1 MADEPKGAIL
11 ICGFGAVADTILY
24 GKRGAVAIITLNR
37 PKALNAYNVRMRDE
51 FFEALEA
58 VRDDPDARAAVICGA
73 GERAFCAG
81 ADLTEFGSAPSQ
93 AIARQV
99 RWERDVWGLMAGIR
113 KPLVA
118 AMRGYVIG
126 SGVEIACLCDVRV
139 AADDAVFA
147 MPEVA
152 LGMIPAAGGTQ
163 TLRRAIGTGRA
174 MEMILT
180 NRRVGAAE
188 AKRIGL
194 AHRVTTPAAL
204 MDEALALAAELAG
217 RDGAAMA
224 AAKQAVLDGMDMPL
238 AAGLELESRLAARL
252 AGGLAGNTAQGIS

>member
-1 MADEPKGAIL
+1 MYD
-11 ICGFGAVADTILY
+11 
-24 GKRGAVAIITLNR
+24 KRGAVATITLNR

-93 AIARQV
+93 AVARQV
-99 RWERDVWGLMAGIR
+99 RWERDVWGLMAGLR

-163 TLRRAIGTGRA
+163 TLRRAVGTGRA

-194 AHRVTTPAAL
+194 AHRVTTPSAL
-204 MDEALALAAELAG
+204 MEEAMALAATLAAQDAG
-217 RDGAAMA
+217 AMA
-224 AAKQAVLDGMDMPL
+224 AAKQAVLDGVDMPL
-238 AAGLELESRLAARL
+238 AAGLELETRLAARL
-252 AGGLAGNTAQGIS
+252 AGGLAGNTAQGLS